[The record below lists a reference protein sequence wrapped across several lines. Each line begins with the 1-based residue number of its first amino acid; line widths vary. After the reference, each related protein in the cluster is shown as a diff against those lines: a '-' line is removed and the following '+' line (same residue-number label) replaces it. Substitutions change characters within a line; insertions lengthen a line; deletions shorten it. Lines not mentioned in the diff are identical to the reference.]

1 MIYIAHRGNL
11 NGPNKDENKP
21 EYIKKSISLGFDCEI
36 DIRYINNILYLGHD
50 TPDYKID
57 LQFLIENKNKLWIH
71 CKDIDS
77 LIYLKDFDLNCFYHN
92 LDDYT
97 ITTKGD
103 IWGNIGSK
111 TNKTI
116 INVMPEKS
124 ENKKLYISK
133 GICSDYIMNFK
144 EMYQQINQTN
154 NERKIAI
161 FFSGRINRTQQTIE
175 TLLFMKKKFKIEFFC
190 SINDSRVDYDFINLF
205 DIKKSNYNFEKH
217 VFPENLKIKNKR
229 PETNINNTMSMF
241 YNWMKNFQLI
251 ENFQKKQNMLFDI
264 IINYRSDILSSEFI
278 NFDKIE
284 NINFNTIYIPQGNDW
299 GGVNDQMAF
308 GNFDSMKKYCE
319 IYKNIQKYN
328 DNDNV
333 IFHPET
339 LLKHH
344 LKCSNVNIIRFYFKY
359 VLVK

>member
-1 MIYIAHRGNL
+1 
-11 NGPNKDENKP
+11 
-21 EYIKKSISLGFDCEI
+21 
-36 DIRYINNILYLGHD
+36 
-50 TPDYKID
+50 
-57 LQFLIENKNKLWIH
+57 
-71 CKDIDS
+71 
-77 LIYLKDFDLNCFYHN
+77 
-92 LDDYT
+92 
-97 ITTKGD
+97 
-103 IWGNIGSK
+103 
-111 TNKTI
+111 
-116 INVMPEKS
+116 
-124 ENKKLYISK
+124 
-133 GICSDYIMNFK
+133 
-144 EMYQQINQTN
+144 
-154 NERKIAI
+154 
-161 FFSGRINRTQQTIE
+161 
-175 TLLFMKKKFKIEFFC
+175 MKKKFKIEFFC